1 MLEMANR
8 KPEYKMRQPTPPFLN
23 ILCTFGFIG
32 CFLRIL
38 MVISPPAAAV
48 APWYPIY
55 LSLSTLFLILCLG
68 GLWMMRKKAV
78 WGISLYFVVDQLV
91 YVVLGRW
98 NAQALILLAAITI
111 AGWFYYRKM
120 E

>member
-1 MLEMANR
+1 
-8 KPEYKMRQPTPPFLN
+8 
-23 ILCTFGFIG
+23 
-32 CFLRIL
+32 
-38 MVISPPAAAV
+38 
-48 APWYPIY
+48 
-55 LSLSTLFLILCLG
+55 
-68 GLWMMRKKAV
+68 MMRKKAV